1 MINWL
6 VEQTLLITSILCLLI
21 VSGSW
26 LTKKIGPSNHY
37 LLWLVVPLSLCIST
51 IDFSLGLHKSP
62 VPAFVVSAKTQASE
76 LASHASSFSE
86 TLSILWMLGFV
97 AILGYVFVLHSRG
110 VSLVSKKS
118 RKSGDE
124 VTPFN
129 LNSDFGLTESKIKL
143 RFAQENS
150 SPYVEGLLFPTLVL
164 PSNFTTLFDQ
174 EQQSL
179 ILKHELVHLKR
190 RDILWNMLA
199 LTLLSVF
206 WFNPI
211 FWRAYRRFR
220 LLQELSCDQIA
231 LQGESKQTRLRY
243 AKALLNS
250 SSPLPIFTLNQLS
263 FGEKAMLKER
273 LVQLK
278 SNNASSF
285 VGRSAAVVSIL
296 LLGAMLTLANAKV
309 SHTSSDLKP
318 IMRVNPQYPIEAAEK
333 GIEGAV
339 IMSFD
344 VDPQGSVSNVKVI
357 GSVPEKVFD
366 HNAKL
371 ALSQW
376 EYDNPTGNTISA
388 EVQIDF
394 VLSSDSR
401 EKIKVV
407 AQ

>member
-1 MINWL
+1 
-6 VEQTLLITSILCLLI
+6 
-21 VSGSW
+21 
-26 LTKKIGPSNHY
+26 
-37 LLWLVVPLSLCIST
+37 VPLSLCIST